1 MQLLTNQSSVAAPIS
16 PTRVRSAVDGEL
28 IALKRLIWLYFWLL
42 ILEGALRKWF
52 LPQLSTPLLVIRDPV
67 VLLTY
72 IQALRC
78 RRFPTSAPIV
88 ACFALLSAFMLLS
101 IAQIMLG
108 IGGGPLVAIYGLRT
122 NFLHLPLIFVI
133 PEVFSFE
140 DVLKMGKWFL
150 ITSVPMA
157 LLMVVQYKS
166 SPGAWVNKAT
176 KADAQQLAFV
186 GEKVRPPGTFSF
198 ITGAGHYFVL
208 VTAFLLY
215 ALGEKR
221 RVYSWWLLGGAT
233 LAVAVI
239 QPVSGS
245 RTLVFSCALVFVAAL
260 TFGALHPSRA
270 QRILAIA
277 ALLCVA
283 VLALSLT
290 STFREAIDSFM
301 TRWDQANTSD
311 GGVTQGVLIRFF
323 SWFTEPFNH
332 LSEAGL
338 VGKGIGMG
346 TNAGSAIMTGALVFL
361 LAESEWTRVVLE
373 AGPFFG
379 FVYLAF
385 RIWLG
390 WLIAAK
396 AWHAAKQQ
404 QALPWLFAW
413 GACLIVVIEPLSQP
427 TNLGFV
433 VLSAGLCLASIC
445 ARRPVIAPLQAKAAS
460 FRGLHRIGPAPT
472 LDPAR

>member
-1 MQLLTNQSSVAAPIS
+1 MQLLTNQSSVSAPNG
-16 PTRVRSAVDGEL
+16 RVRARSLVDGGL
-28 IALKRLIWLYFWLL
+28 PALKKLIWLYFWLL

-52 LPQLSTPLLVIRDPV
+52 LPQLSAPLLVVRDPV
-67 VLLTY
+67 VLLIY

-78 RRFPTSAPIV
+78 RRFPLGTPIV
-88 ACFALLSAFMLLS
+88 ACFALLAAFMLLS

-108 IGGGPLVAIYGLRT
+108 VGGGPLVAIYGLRT

-150 ITSVPMA
+150 ITSIPMG
-157 LLMVVQYKS
+157 LLMVMQYKA

-198 ITGAGHYFVL
+198 ITGAVHYFVL

-221 RVYSWWLLGGAT
+221 RVYPRWILAGAI
-233 LAVAVI
+233 LAVAVV

-245 RTLVFSCALVFVAAL
+245 RTLVFSCALVFFAAL
-260 TFGALHPSRA
+260 VFGALHPNRA

-277 ALLCVA
+277 ALLCIA
-283 VLALSLT
+283 ALALSLT
-290 STFREAIDSFM
+290 STFREAINLFM
-301 TRWDQANTSD
+301 TRWEQANTSD
-311 GGVTQGVLIRFF
+311 GGLKQGVLMRFL

-373 AGPFFG
+373 AGPFLG

-390 WLIAAK
+390 WLIVAK
-396 AWHAAKQQ
+396 AWRAAKHG
-404 QALPWLFAW
+404 QALPWLLAS
-413 GACLIVVIEPLSQP
+413 GAGLIVVIEPLSQP
-427 TNLGFV
+427 TNLGFM

-445 ARRPVIAPLQAKAAS
+445 ARTPVMAPLHAAAAD
-460 FRGLHRIGPAPT
+460 FKRHKGIEAVPT